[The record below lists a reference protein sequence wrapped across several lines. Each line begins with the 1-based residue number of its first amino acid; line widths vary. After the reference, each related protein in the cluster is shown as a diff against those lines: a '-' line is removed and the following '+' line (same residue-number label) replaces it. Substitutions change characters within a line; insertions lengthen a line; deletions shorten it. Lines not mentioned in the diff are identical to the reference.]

1 MSESTAIV
9 VRETGIT
16 NRSGANSDQQL
27 IALWLKSKTREN
39 TRTAYHAAM
48 SDFFNYVGNVAL
60 SQITVADLENY
71 KEHLELSGKAVGTIQ
86 LKLNAV
92 KSLLTYSQKTGYI
105 TFNVGTVVSSPKSVN
120 TLAERILDESEVL
133 KLLGACKGNKTS
145 VMVHLLYYS
154 AIRASELCNLKWK
167 DFKANGA
174 TYQITVT
181 ESKSETRSI
190 PLGKKIVGL
199 LLDYKSEEVKPDEYI
214 FPGRDGVR
222 MLPQSVYMTVK
233 RLGDK
238 VGIKVSPHYFRH
250 SHASHALTRG
260 ASIAVVRDTLGHANI
275 VTTNKYTHA
284 RPNDSSSLYLI
295 E

>member
-133 KLLGACKGNKTS
+133 KLLAVCRREPTIGF
-145 VMVHLLYYS
+145 
-154 AIRASELCNLKWK
+154 LCEN
-167 DFKANGA
+167 
-174 TYQITVT
+174 
-181 ESKSETRSI
+181 
-190 PLGKKIVGL
+190 
-199 LLDYKSEEVKPDEYI
+199 
-214 FPGRDGVR
+214 
-222 MLPQSVYMTVK
+222 
-233 RLGDK
+233 
-238 VGIKVSPHYFRH
+238 
-250 SHASHALTRG
+250 
-260 ASIAVVRDTLGHANI
+260 
-275 VTTNKYTHA
+275 
-284 RPNDSSSLYLI
+284 
-295 E
+295 